1 MGAITH
7 LIAGVPVSDLD
18 AGIDWYTRFFGRPH
32 DMRVGEEMLW
42 EIDEHA
48 WLFIEPNAARAGA
61 ARITLAVAGLDA
73 LLERVAAHG
82 IEHEPIETYAN
93 GVRHVNGPIP
103 TGTRSR
109 SPSLPTPRARHPN
122 QQPAAF
128 DGADAPAVNRRV
140 VEPRDLLMLGEV
152 GLEQRPHLLPSARA
166 AGDPED
172 QPYHDSGSLRV
183 TDGATPLCRTR
194 SLRAAAAS
202 TAALD
207 DVNREGSSE
216 GACESAVAS
225 GGGEGTHRR
234 SR

>member
-1 MGAITH
+1 
-7 LIAGVPVSDLD
+7 
-18 AGIDWYTRFFGRPH
+18 
-32 DMRVGEEMLW
+32 
-42 EIDEHA
+42 
-48 WLFIEPNAARAGA
+48 
-61 ARITLAVAGLDA
+61 
-73 LLERVAAHG
+73 
-82 IEHEPIETYAN
+82 
-93 GVRHVNGPIP
+93 
-103 TGTRSR
+103 
-109 SPSLPTPRARHPN
+109 
-122 QQPAAF
+122 
-128 DGADAPAVNRRV
+128 
-140 VEPRDLLMLGEV
+140 MLGEV

-225 GGGEGTHRR
+225 GGGEGTADHDDAAGVSVSCRR
-234 SR
+234 FPPPGLATTFSNPASDSTRVIRLTDGSLTPNRAATARCVSAPSESGRCPESDEQGGAARRRRKSGLRAEMTCGVSLSSVNPPR